1 MIAIVVATIY
11 AEKSSVQSDVNKRLT
26 LEMKNQFE
34 KISEISEECNDD
46 ELHALSDIGRN
57 AD

>member
-46 ELHALSDIGRN
+46 E
-57 AD
+57 

>member
-26 LEMKNQFE
+26 PEFD
-34 KISEISEECNDD
+34 EESIRKDFRD
-46 ELHALSDIGRN
+46 FRGV
-57 AD
+57 